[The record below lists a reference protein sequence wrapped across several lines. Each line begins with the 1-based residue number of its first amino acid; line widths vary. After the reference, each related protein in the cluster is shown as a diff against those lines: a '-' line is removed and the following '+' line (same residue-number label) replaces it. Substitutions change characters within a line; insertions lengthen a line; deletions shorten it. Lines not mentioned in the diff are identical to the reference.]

1 MKDLDVLQKEIY
13 QNKLDKGFDVRKDK
27 ENIFKQ
33 FNFISGEVAEAFEA
47 YYKGYNTL
55 GEELADVAIY
65 VLGLCEILGISL
77 EDEILKKME
86 INKNRVYKKVNGVLI
101 KDEKTTK

>member
-33 FNFISGEVAEAFEA
+33 FNFISSEVAEAFEA

-55 GEELADVAIY
+55 GEELADVVIY

-86 INKNRVYKKVNGVLI
+86 VNKNRVYKKVNGVLI